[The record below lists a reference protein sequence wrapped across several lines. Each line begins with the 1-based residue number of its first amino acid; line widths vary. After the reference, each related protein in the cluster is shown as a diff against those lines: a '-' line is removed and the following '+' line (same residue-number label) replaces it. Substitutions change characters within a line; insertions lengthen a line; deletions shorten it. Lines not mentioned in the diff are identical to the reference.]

1 MSDYLFLIAFAL
13 VLIAN
18 FAAAAQ
24 AQQNASGIRAVDFG
38 NFSYRAAFGDPAN
51 EKTIR
56 LKNGKFEDGGK
67 YDEGG
72 QLYELFDKPVFGDLN
87 GDKTEDAVVE
97 IKLSGA
103 PSYRA
108 FEVQAYTFQNGQ
120 TKLLVRI
127 DSDRVLKDYQKYYRN
142 GDLHYAG
149 NNPPKIENGSVIVEA
164 LTDGSFACPK
174 YVAAFAY
181 KLIGGKFVLSG
192 KPARKQFS
200 CN

>member
-1 MSDYLFLIAFAL
+1 MKKYQFIFAL
-13 VLIAN
+13 FVTVAGLS
-18 FAAAAQ
+18 AAAQ
-24 AQQNASGIRAVDFG
+24 AQTKNGSGIRDVDFG
-38 NFSYRAAFGDPAN
+38 NFSYRTAFGDAAN
-51 EKTIR
+51 AKTVK
-56 LKNGKFEDGGK
+56 LTKGKFEDGGK

-72 QLYELFDKPVFGDLN
+72 QLYELFGKPVFGDLN

-108 FEVQAYTFQNGQ
+108 FEVQAYTLQNGQ
-120 TKLLVRI
+120 PKMLARI
-127 DSDRVLKDYQKYYRN
+127 DSDRVLTDYRKYYRN

-149 NNPPKIENGSVIVEA
+149 NNSPKIQNGSVVVEA

-174 YVAAFAY
+174 YTAVFAY
-181 KLIGGKFVLSG
+181 KLTGGKFVLNG
-192 KPARKQFS
+192 KPTRKPFN